1 MSEGFWLQKDRLNN
15 YRTNEH
21 WLSVIVEMLLKICGT
36 VTAIVSSEILKHT
49 KLIQIIENLLKR

>member
-15 YRTNEH
+15 YQTNEH

-36 VTAIVSSEILKHT
+36 VTAIVSSDKT
-49 KLIQIIENLLKR
+49 CKWF